1 MVHRTESK
9 NRAAACVPEHKGVEE
24 SELTR
29 PRAGEAQRAPR
40 PGGDHSIAQGEEA
53 FGPPIAGSGGKGRSE

>member
-1 MVHRTESK
+1 MVHGIESK

-29 PRAGEAQRAPR
+29 PRAGEAQGARGQARVTALPR
-40 PGGDHSIAQGEEA
+40 VRRPLGHL
-53 FGPPIAGSGGKGRSE
+53 

>member
-1 MVHRTESK
+1 MVHGIESK

-29 PRAGEAQRAPR
+29 PRAGEA
-40 PGGDHSIAQGEEA
+40 GGPAARRGHSIAQGEEA
-53 FGPPIAGSGGKGRSE
+53 LGPPMAGSGGKGRSE